1 MAKIAGEKDNNITR
15 LIRLF
20 MKTNQEMIRKMGN
33 FNVIQRTKDGMFNAT
48 DLLKQWN
55 NQSCSERKMDNF
67 FASHKTNE
75 FINTIIERE
84 KLNTPKMVYLKTRGK
99 KGGTWMHPMLFID
112 FAMWINPEFKYD
124 VIKFVHDEMIRYR
137 NEAGDAYRELSSA
150 VMKIVPNDFMPKAMR
165 KIGEALNWI
174 IFNGHERLSRN
185 KHGDESKQR
194 ELWQLEKKVADL
206 INEGFITSYD
216 PLINYL
222 RKLYN
227 KKNNPAV
234 FNQAV

>member
-1 MAKIAGEKDNNITR
+1 
-15 LIRLF
+15 

-99 KGGTWMHPMLFID
+99 KRWYMDASDAVYRFC
-112 FAMWINPEFKYD
+112 D
-124 VIKFVHDEMIRYR
+124 VD
-137 NEAGDAYRELSSA
+137 
-150 VMKIVPNDFMPKAMR
+150 
-165 KIGEALNWI
+165 
-174 IFNGHERLSRN
+174 
-185 KHGDESKQR
+185 
-194 ELWQLEKKVADL
+194 
-206 INEGFITSYD
+206 
-216 PLINYL
+216 
-222 RKLYN
+222 
-227 KKNNPAV
+227 
-234 FNQAV
+234 

>member
-1 MAKIAGEKDNNITR
+1 
-15 LIRLF
+15 

-137 NEAGDAYRELSSA
+137 NEAGDAYRELSSG

-174 IFNGHERLSRN
+174 IFNGHERLLRN

>member
-1 MAKIAGEKDNNITR
+1 
-15 LIRLF
+15 
-20 MKTNQEMIRKMGN
+20 
-33 FNVIQRTKDGMFNAT
+33 
-48 DLLKQWN
+48 
-55 NQSCSERKMDNF
+55 MDNF

-174 IFNGHERLSRN
+174 IFNGHERLLRN

-194 ELWQLEKKVADL
+194 ELWQLEKKIADL

-234 FNQAV
+234 FRQAI

>member
-1 MAKIAGEKDNNITR
+1 
-15 LIRLF
+15 

-174 IFNGHERLSRN
+174 IFNGHERLLRN
-185 KHGDESKQR
+185 KHGDESKPNCGNWR
-194 ELWQLEKKVADL
+194 
-206 INEGFITSYD
+206 
-216 PLINYL
+216 
-222 RKLYN
+222 RR
-227 KKNNPAV
+227 
-234 FNQAV
+234 

>member
-99 KGGTWMHPMLFID
+99 K
-112 FAMWINPEFKYD
+112 
-124 VIKFVHDEMIRYR
+124 VVHGCIRCC
-137 NEAGDAYRELSSA
+137 L
-150 VMKIVPNDFMPKAMR
+150 
-165 KIGEALNWI
+165 
-174 IFNGHERLSRN
+174 
-185 KHGDESKQR
+185 
-194 ELWQLEKKVADL
+194 
-206 INEGFITSYD
+206 
-216 PLINYL
+216 
-222 RKLYN
+222 
-227 KKNNPAV
+227 
-234 FNQAV
+234 

>member
-1 MAKIAGEKDNNITR
+1 
-15 LIRLF
+15 
-20 MKTNQEMIRKMGN
+20 
-33 FNVIQRTKDGMFNAT
+33 
-48 DLLKQWN
+48 
-55 NQSCSERKMDNF
+55 
-67 FASHKTNE
+67 
-75 FINTIIERE
+75 
-84 KLNTPKMVYLKTRGK
+84 MVYLKTRGK

-174 IFNGHERLSRN
+174 IFNGHERLLRN

>member
-1 MAKIAGEKDNNITR
+1 MFI
-15 LIRLF
+15 
-20 MKTNQEMIRKMGN
+20 KTNQEMIRKMGN

-174 IFNGHERLSRN
+174 IFNGHERLLRN

>member
-1 MAKIAGEKDNNITR
+1 
-15 LIRLF
+15 
-20 MKTNQEMIRKMGN
+20 MGN

-174 IFNGHERLSRN
+174 IFNGHERLLRN

-194 ELWQLEKKVADL
+194 ELWQLEKKIADL

-234 FNQAV
+234 FRQAI

>member
-1 MAKIAGEKDNNITR
+1 
-15 LIRLF
+15 

-174 IFNGHERLSRN
+174 IFNGHERLLRN

-227 KKNNPAV
+227 KKNNPEV

>member
-1 MAKIAGEKDNNITR
+1 
-15 LIRLF
+15 

-174 IFNGHERLSRN
+174 IFNGHERLLRN

-194 ELWQLEKKVADL
+194 ELWQLEKKIADL

-234 FNQAV
+234 FRQAI